1 MKKILMMLAICGAVS
16 FTMASCGGGEADGSA
31 DATEEEHDHGDGHDH
46 ADGEE
51 HSH

>member
-1 MKKILMMLAICGAVS
+1 MMLTICGAVS
-16 FTMASCGGGEADGSA
+16 FTMAACGGGEAEAAA
-31 DATEEEHDHGDGHDH
+31 DATEEAHDHEDGHDH

>member
-1 MKKILMMLAICGAVS
+1 
-16 FTMASCGGGEADGSA
+16 MASCGGGATEDSA
-31 DATEEEHDHGDGHDH
+31 DVPTEEGHDHEDGHDH